1 MKSFKLLTSIT
12 LDKEYKKDEI
22 ITEKQLGSYLNYF
35 DSIGVLEFVKEEV
48 KEEVILPEEVVDE
61 KTPEVFQ
68 KAKKSN

>member
-12 LDKEYKKDEI
+12 HDKEYKKDEI